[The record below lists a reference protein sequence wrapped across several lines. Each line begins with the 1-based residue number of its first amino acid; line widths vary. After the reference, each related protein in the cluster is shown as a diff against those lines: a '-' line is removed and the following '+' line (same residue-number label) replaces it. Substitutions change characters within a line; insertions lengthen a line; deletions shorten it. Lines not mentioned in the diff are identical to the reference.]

1 MKPIIGIT
9 IGDAAGIGPE
19 ITLKALAL
27 SDIEAKFILIGDAA
41 HLKAKAAEL
50 DISPVLEKAEIH
62 DLKNLPAEFEIGV
75 DADVTGRASAEN
87 IEAAVELWR
96 AGVVD

>member
-19 ITLKALAL
+19 ISLKALAL

-50 DISPVLEKAEIH
+50 
-62 DLKNLPAEFEIGV
+62 
-75 DADVTGRASAEN
+75 
-87 IEAAVELWR
+87 AAL
-96 AGVVD
+96 